1 MPSTSDSALLVLAD
15 GTSYSGW
22 SCGAAGTTVGEV
34 VFNTGMTGYQE
45 VLTDPSY
52 CGQIIIFTYPELG
65 NTGVNP
71 GDEESGR
78 PQVRGAIARNVCFHP
93 SNWRATQSLPD
104 YFKQHKIPAI
114 YGIDTRALTRK
125 IRSLG
130 AMNGAISTEILDPAE
145 LLEHIQDAPSM
156 AGLNLIQSVTT
167 PTIYEWSEPT
177 ESDWEFKSPDSAAS
191 GVGTP
196 TDLAAE
202 PLVVVAVDFG
212 IKRNILRRL
221 ASYGCR
227 VIVVP
232 AHTSAAEIL
241 QYNPDGIFLS
251 NGPGDPAAVTKGFE
265 TTKALL
271 SAEKPLFGI
280 CLGHQLLGRAL
291 GTETFKLKFGH
302 RGLNQ
307 PAGSHQRV
315 EITSQNHG
323 FSIRP
328 ESVPAAE
335 VEITHLNL
343 NDQTVAGLRHRTL
356 PFFSVQ
362 YHPEASP
369 GPHDADYL
377 FEQFIQVMQ
386 TYRKASP
393 GEGSRGTNPDPDSR
407 ENSVLSEIS

>member
-1 MPSTSDSALLVLAD
+1 MLPPTPQSALLVLAD
-15 GTSYSGW
+15 GTSYPGW
-22 SCGAAGTTVGEV
+22 SCGATGTAVGEV

-52 CGQIIIFTYPELG
+52 CGQMIIFTYPELG
-65 NTGVNP
+65 NTGVNSA
-71 GDEESGR
+71 DEESER
-78 PQVRGAIARNVCFHP
+78 PQVRGAIARNICFHP
-93 SNWRATQSLPD
+93 SNWRSTQSLPD
-104 YFKQHKIPAI
+104 YFQQHRIPAI

-125 IRSLG
+125 IRALG
-130 AMNGAISTEILDPAE
+130 AMNGAISTEILDPTE
-145 LLEHIQDAPSM
+145 LLEQIRDVPGM
-156 AGLNLIQSVTT
+156 TGLNLVQSVTT
-167 PTIYEWSEPT
+167 PTVYEWFEPT
-177 ESDWEFKSPDSAAS
+177 ESDWEFKPRDPASAGRSA
-191 GVGTP
+191 VTP
-196 TDLAAE
+196 E
-202 PLVVVAVDFG
+202 PTSALVVVAVDFG

-221 ASYGCR
+221 VSYGCR

-241 QYNPDGIFLS
+241 QHNPDGIFLS
-251 NGPGDPAAVTKGFE
+251 NGPGDPAAVIEGVE
-265 TTKALL
+265 TTKVLL
-271 SAEKPLFGI
+271 STEKPLFGI

-307 PAGSHQRV
+307 PAGLGQQV

-323 FSIRP
+323 FSISP
-328 ESVPAAE
+328 DSVPST

-369 GPHDADYL
+369 GPHDADHL
-377 FEQFIQVMQ
+377 FEEFVQAMRISCTRKDASAVAQ
-386 TYRKASP
+386 TDDLNQNIVSK
-393 GEGSRGTNPDPDSR
+393 DF
-407 ENSVLSEIS
+407 

>member
-1 MPSTSDSALLVLAD
+1 MLPSSAPALLVLAD
-15 GTSYSGW
+15 GTAYRGW
-22 SCGAAGTTVGEV
+22 SFGASGTTIGEV

-52 CGQIIIFTYPELG
+52 RGQIITFTYPELG

-71 GDEESGR
+71 EDEESIA
-78 PQVRGAIARNVCFHP
+78 PQVRGAIARNICHKP
-93 SNWRATQSLPD
+93 SNWRSTQSLPD
-104 YFKQHKIPAI
+104 YLKAHKVPGI

-125 IRSLG
+125 LRSSG

-145 LLEHIQDAPSM
+145 LLLRVQEAPSM
-156 AGLNLIQSVTT
+156 AGLNLVREVTT
-167 PTIYEWSEPT
+167 RSIYEWS
-177 ESDWEFKSPDSAAS
+177 D
-191 GVGTP
+191 P
-196 TDLAAE
+196 TDSTWEYRPTLADTDEE
-202 PLVVVAVDFG
+202 PLTVVAIDFG

-232 AHTSAAEIL
+232 ADTAPETIL
-241 QYNPDGIFLS
+241 SYNPDGIFLS
-251 NGPGDPAAVTKGFE
+251 NGPGDPAANIDGIE

-271 SAEKPLFGI
+271 SSEKPLFGI
-280 CLGHQLLGRAL
+280 CMGHQILGLSL
-291 GTETFKLKFGH
+291 GAETFKLKFGH

-307 PAGSHQRV
+307 PCGLSQQV

-323 FSIRP
+323 FALTVDSIP
-328 ESVPAAE
+328 DAD

-343 NDQTVAGLRHRTL
+343 NDRTVAGLRHKTL
-356 PFFSVQ
+356 PLFSVQ

-377 FEQFIQVMQ
+377 FDQFVQTMREQ
-386 TYRKASP
+386 KK
-393 GEGSRGTNPDPDSR
+393 
-407 ENSVLSEIS
+407 